1 MSVALHHID
10 TGGEGEPLVIIHGLF
25 GSGDNW
31 RSHLRH
37 WQERYR
43 VITLDLRNH
52 GRSPHAPGM
61 SYAAMAEDVRALLDR
76 LEIDRAHL
84 LGHSMG
90 GKVAISLA
98 RLAPARTRSLILADI
113 APVTYE
119 WHGHDSV
126 FAALRSVE
134 VGQPADRPA
143 ADALMAEHVSER
155 AVRLFLATNL
165 VRSDQG
171 GLCLRLGLDEIQA
184 GYEDIIGLPAGEGT
198 FEGPTLVVRG
208 SRSPYVS
215 DERLPALHA
224 MLPRAEI
231 VTLSG
236 AGHWLHAEQP
246 AAFQDSV
253 NEFLSAPGA

>member
-1 MSVALHHID
+1 MSTVLHHTD
-10 TGGEGEPLVIIHGLF
+10 TGGEGEPLLIIHGLF

-43 VITLDLRNH
+43 VIALDLRNH
-52 GRSPHAPGM
+52 GRSPHVPGM
-61 SYAAMAEDVRALLDR
+61 SYAAMAEDVRALLDS
-76 LEIDRAHL
+76 LDIEKAHL

-98 RLAPARTRSLILADI
+98 RLAPERTRSLIIADV
-113 APVTYE
+113 APVTYD
-119 WHGHDSV
+119 WHGHDNV

-134 VGQPADRPA
+134 VGLPADRPE

-171 GLCLRLGLDEIQA
+171 GLCLRIGLDEIQA

-198 FEGPTLVVRG
+198 FDGPTLVVRG

-215 DERLPALHA
+215 DERLPALHE
-224 MLPRAEI
+224 MLPRAEV
-231 VTLSG
+231 VTLKG

-246 AAFQDSV
+246 EAFQNSV
-253 NEFLSAPGA
+253 NEFLSALDA